1 MAREIVLDTETT
13 GLDPA
18 SGHRIIEIACVELDD
33 LLPTGRSFHRYVNPG
48 REVDPD
54 AQRVHG
60 ISNEFLIGKPKFEAA
75 EVVDEFL
82 AFIDGADL
90 VAHNARF
97 DRGFIDNELQLVN
110 RACPEPERW
119 IDTLALAQKR
129 FPGMHN
135 SLDALCKRF
144 KVSLAERDK
153 HGALIDARLLAD
165 VYLELRGGRE
175 TALDLTTVQSRQ
187 TRDTGARVIYGPRL
201 KPLPARLS
209 AADLDAHRQFV
220 AAEMKDKAIWLELD
234 S

>member
-1 MAREIVLDTETT
+1 M
-13 GLDPA
+13 
-18 SGHRIIEIACVELDD
+18 
-33 LLPTGRSFHRYVNPG
+33 
-48 REVDPD
+48 
-54 AQRVHG
+54 HG

-97 DRGFIDNELQLVN
+97 DKGFIDNELQMVS
-110 RACPEPERW
+110 RACPGPERW

-129 FPGMHN
+129 YPGMHN

-187 TRDTGARVIYGPRL
+187 IRATNTRAAYGPRPS
-201 KPLPARLS
+201 PLPPRLS
-209 AADLDAHRQFV
+209 PADLDAHRQFV
-220 AAEMKDKAIWLELD
+220 AAEMKEKAIWLEYEN
-234 S
+234 

>member
-18 SGHRIIEIACVELDD
+18 GGHRIIEIACVELHD
-33 LLPTGRSFHRYVNPG
+33 LLPTGRSFHRYINPG

-97 DRGFIDNELQLVN
+97 DKGFIDNELQLVS
-110 RACPEPERW
+110 RPCPEPERW
-119 IDTLALAQKR
+119 VDTLALAQKR

-187 TRDTGARVIYGPRL
+187 PRGTDTRAVYGPRSR
-201 KPLPARLS
+201 PLPPRLS
-209 AADLDAHRQFV
+209 PADLNAHRQFV
-220 AAEMKDKAIWLELD
+220 AAEMKEKAIWLEFE